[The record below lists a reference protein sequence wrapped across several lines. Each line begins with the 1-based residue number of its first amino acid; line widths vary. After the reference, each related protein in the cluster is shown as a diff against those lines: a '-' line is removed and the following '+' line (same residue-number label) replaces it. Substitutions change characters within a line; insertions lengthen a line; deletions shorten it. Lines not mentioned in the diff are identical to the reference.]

1 MDYCFQGQKIMGLL
15 LHSHLHGENNSL
27 QSVFTLTVPQYL
39 NDDHHTMHSY
49 SQWFPLILI
58 PWLIDYCTPFI
69 ALLLSYNYGG
79 RMAIQLEH
87 WTFKICRPRVQVP
100 LLTPGWIIFVLGS
113 PEFKYFSQLFWLE
126 TEDMVLYTDI
136 FQGCNC
142 FSMVQKLQWAEF
154 ALQAFVE

>member
-1 MDYCFQGQKIMGLL
+1 M
-15 LHSHLHGENNSL
+15 
-27 QSVFTLTVPQYL
+27 
-39 NDDHHTMHSY
+39 
-49 SQWFPLILI
+49 
-58 PWLIDYCTPFI
+58 
-69 ALLLSYNYGG
+69 
-79 RMAIQLEH
+79 
-87 WTFKICRPRVQVP
+87 
-100 LLTPGWIIFVLGS
+100 FVLGS